1 MNIWNAFP
9 FVRYAVALILGIL
22 LYFGIPEIWDYYQ
35 VILIA
40 LILLV
45 FVTAFFFRARNL
57 GLFRVLSGLFTL
69 ALIAFLGGLLAQL
82 NNERKAVNHYHHV
95 DEEIVAFSGVINSDH
110 FEREKYFRY
119 EFQLEQVLTETRQQ
133 KVSGSIYLYQRK
145 DSLASVLPYGTQLF
159 VHGSFFE
166 IESPKNPDEFNY
178 KRYLVHRNIFAHAF
192 VSYEDFEIVGEGQVN
207 PILDLA
213 YRVRTSSS
221 QMISDYIPGV
231 QEAAVLNALL
241 IGVKDYLDNEIKD
254 AYSAAGAM
262 HVLAVSGLHVGIV
275 YLLITLVFGSLKST
289 GWGKVVF
296 VAIALGVIWCYALI
310 TGFSPSVMRASTM
323 FSVIILAETS
333 KKKSNIYNSLGLAAF
348 ILLMY
353 NPYFI
358 FDVGFQ
364 LSFIA
369 VLGIV
374 MLQPPIY
381 RLLSMPNKLLD
392 YCWAIISVSIAA
404 QIVTFPLSILYFH
417 QFPTYFLLSNL
428 LIIPSSMVMLT
439 TGLFM
444 LGVGCFSDI
453 AGETIGFLLG
463 SFVKWINWLI
473 LWIQTFP
480 FPTIDWL
487 YLSGLSVLLLYLFMV
502 YFYQALKHFHFNAL
516 IFSMVCM
523 ILLMI
528 NIHVED
534 YMNSTQER
542 VVVYH
547 TRDGLAIDLINGKS
561 AQLLTFGSSGQEL
574 IEMASFN
581 IDPHRLVSGLKKVG
595 KPLEEIAVISDEG
608 LHFIV
613 WKGMKILVVES
624 ATKRG
629 MKQDLEIDLT
639 ILQCLDKQLMED
651 IQSKKIVIGP
661 MRSFKDRAALINYL
675 EGRNISYFDTNE
687 AGAFILHLSNYTIS
701 D

>member
-9 FVRYAVALILGIL
+9 FVRYAVALILGIV